1 MNMLRAQVQIIDG
14 NACVTSRQVAE
25 AFSKRHD
32 HVLRDIRKVMDKCS
46 PSFNGLNFELV
57 DYEDAKG
64 ERRPMY
70 LLSKDAL
77 MMVTMGY
84 TTPEAMKVKE
94 ACIARFNE
102 MEKALAVPNCSNPA
116 EAARAWADE
125 YEARQEAQKTAL
137 PNSLRHKQQK
147 LRAAFPEEFTGRK

>member
-46 PSFNGLNFELV
+46 PAFNAPNFSPSEYV
-57 DYEDAKG
+57 DAKG

-70 LLSKDAL
+70 LLSKEAM

-84 TTPEAMKVKE
+84 TTPEAIKVKE
-94 ACIARFNE
+94 ACITRFNE

-137 PNSLRHKQQK
+137 PNFLRHKQQDLK
-147 LRAAFPEEFTGRK
+147 AVAKALEG